1 MKDKGKSRDQLVED
15 RKPTNALRR
24 MASIFEE
31 NVRLHN
37 VIDNIPNPIF
47 YKDTQGVY
55 LGCNSAYA
63 EQILGLPKEQIVG
76 KTVYELPEAIP
87 PDLAELY
94 HRQDMALIHS
104 ADTTPTQTY
113 EGTAQY
119 ADGTRHD
126 VVYNK
131 ATLQDDKG
139 NTIGL
144 VGVIV
149 DVTDQKA
156 AEEEREALVE
166 DLARRTVQ
174 LQTAA
179 EVSQAASSILSLD
192 ELLPRVVELIKER
205 FDLYYVGIF
214 LLEDLDLGIAR
225 DDSSSLDRAPS
236 SDSLDPDSR
245 VTLRAGTGEAGRIML
260 ERGHKFRVG
269 DPGSMIAT
277 CVSQGEAKISLDV
290 GEGAVRFDNPVL
302 PKTRSEMA
310 LPLRVRGRTV
320 GAMTIQSVRP
330 ADFSDEDITS
340 LQSMADQLA
349 NAIRNAQL
357 FERIQSS
364 LSETRALYYFSDIV
378 SREVDPQA
386 VYEAMAN
393 LLVERLGFA
402 NSWVAVLD
410 EVEAAGVDTQATGS
424 RRVLRGVV
432 GAGQGATEE
441 VIKDVTPLTARDNP
455 AVIAVLECQPVVIN
469 DPLNDD
475 RAAGLPEAARKFMGR
490 LVEVP
495 ILMSSESTAKLE
507 VSSQDGG
514 RDVLG
519 VLAGVRPLGTP
530 EISEQDVQL
539 LQAVVAQAAA
549 AMQRGRLFE
558 QLQISLSETEMLYQ
572 TTRSIGRSQSI
583 DNILDSVVE
592 VLKFVGM
599 HNVTLRVFT
608 AWSERDL
615 ESQQTSASSYPQL
628 MDLYGLSLANG
639 HNGQA
644 APQSLDKVTLQDIQV
659 DMSLVQPFLEDPTQ
673 LVEYVDVQQPRSSA
687 SDLTSSPADLVPE
700 RIKESMSR
708 SGWRGALS
716 TGLSARG
723 KLIGVITFTSEKPL
737 TAFSDRYR
745 QVIPRT
751 VADQVSVALDN
762 ILLVE
767 EAQQRATVAEK
778 LSTIEVML
786 SQANTEEEILSA
798 VVQALSMEA
807 ERSIGEDVPAASDA
821 APSETLTASLIYMD
835 TTPTS
840 VGTLSEDSTDSDSND
855 LAQSPAASAQSVFSR
870 LAVWQNGGIKED
882 FEQQL
887 DPDVAH
893 LYTAWLEQSK
903 EVLLV
908 SDIQTDARVSERQ
921 REIAARLGFRAMAGM
936 LLRGAG
942 GRWRGMLSLT
952 WPEPRQ
958 FTADEHFI
966 LDRLNETVEA
976 LIARRRAYV
985 EQERLSQESQRRALQ
1000 LQTAA
1005 DVSRAAS
1012 SILKLEELLPQAVDL
1027 IKERFNLY
1035 YAGIFL
1041 VDDSGQWAILR
1052 AGTGEAGEA
1061 MLGRGHKLAVGPGS
1075 MIGRCVAEGEPVI
1088 PPSIEKAKDRYDNP
1102 FLPDTRSEIAL
1113 PLISRGRTIG
1123 AMTAQSTISDYFT
1136 EESLIVLQTVAGQL
1150 ANAIANARLYAE
1162 VQERVDELQRIQR
1175 QYIREAWE
1183 DFAAEQL
1190 SAEATA
1196 ASVGPSASEMSMG
1209 FIYDLESVE
1218 PISAV
1223 DETVASELDFS
1234 DLLERQRLSLQPI
1247 VTERE
1252 SGNGD
1257 GKPASEGAA
1266 EASSALHASI
1276 EVRGEP
1282 VGLLSFEDPEQSHE
1296 WTEDELA
1303 IIEAVR
1309 GQIDQ
1314 ALENRLLSSQTQRA
1328 LAETR
1333 RREEESRFLQELAAF
1348 LNATEDIAAAQAE
1361 LLKRLQMFVTVDSMR
1376 LSRYVELGSAG
1387 GDYGEL
1393 QFLGPAIGP
1402 LPVSSDDSA
1411 IELVSSFV
1419 PPDVTSQPQAAE
1431 SVTPA
1436 ESVESDKELA
1446 ETVEHAEAWVALK
1459 VEPWLVEDLRNED
1472 SQSQSF
1478 VEDKVLVEAGLV
1490 SRLVLPLRLGSRLI
1504 GTLSLASHEAG
1515 AFSRPGV
1522 LPILTQAAAQIA
1534 SGIERSNLLRQTQDA
1549 LNDSQTLYMASSSLA
1564 QATSSPEV
1572 LRAIVMHAV
1581 PPAVDASAEIALFA
1595 REPDTDEHD
1604 GDTKRPTDSKETS
1617 SPEPSDGREQQPDWV
1632 QIVASWSRGSELPR
1646 ISVDT
1651 RLSIDEIPIL
1661 RHLDSASN
1669 RIFVCQDLA
1678 GETSVA
1684 SEIRNFYLNHGVNAL
1699 IVAPLVVSGR
1709 SIGVLHLKLA
1719 DVYQPTDM
1727 DRRLFRTTSD
1737 QAAVV
1742 LSNQQLIQDS
1752 QARATQLQAAVEMAS
1767 LTTSIMERD
1776 ALMQN
1781 AVDFIRDSFG
1791 LYYVGIFLN
1800 DNRDEWTVLQTGT
1813 GEPGRKMLDMG
1824 HRLRI
1829 DGNAPVSKC
1838 IATQQPI
1845 IALRPDENVEYEG
1858 ASVVSDEDVHWQT
1871 SGDVETLWF
1880 DNPMLSEARSELA
1893 LPLESRGRV
1902 IGAMTFQ
1909 SGQRLSFAQED
1920 VTTYQLMANQ
1930 LANVLENT
1938 NLYEQSQSSLAEASA
1953 LYRIARR
1960 IADARSVREV
1970 FMTAVEGIAEQ
1981 GSPDFILAG
1990 SLEPIQEPEYLNIV
2004 ATWSR
2009 DESLPFDEEDLPVFP
2024 ISQIRRFY
2032 DQLSLEHRFLAAD
2045 ATQDPL
2051 IDPLVRQRTLEWGMR
2066 ALAAFQLDIRGLQ
2079 YGTIMIYSKTG
2090 RGFSTSATRFYESIA
2105 RLAFVALESL
2115 HLVDSTRE
2123 EADRRALLNE
2133 VLRTASGFLDPHE
2146 LMRQVTPVIAK
2157 GIGMPVMLW
2166 AWEGEHARPASIC
2179 RPDGSFLSLSND
2191 VGFQLSEIPL
2201 VGDVIR
2207 SRQPVLQNFERGRS
2221 SGRSNGKGKSTAA
2234 LTWSYIRDSLQLEE
2248 GYGAPLLTARDQVL
2262 GVLVLGR
2269 QKGHFSID
2277 EAHQEFL
2284 RSASTNISVAIE
2296 TAQLYQEGQEAAER
2310 AKDADRLKTE
2320 FLANM
2325 SHELRTPLNSI
2336 IGFSRVILKG
2346 IDGPLTD
2353 MQKTD
2358 LEAIFTSGKHLLNLI
2373 NDILDISKIEA
2384 GKMEFVFESTDIADL
2399 AETVMSSTAIAL
2411 VKDTPVDLVSEIPD
2425 DVPMVLADARR
2436 IRQVITNLLGNAAK
2450 FTEEGFIRLEVTHDE
2465 QWVTVSV
2472 QDTGIGIPKERY
2484 HVVFKEFEQ
2493 VDSSSTRR
2501 YEGTGLGLP
2510 VSKKF
2515 IEAHGGK
2522 MWFES
2527 AEGQGST
2534 FYFSIPINGPGSV
2547 TSEEAEA
2554 REPQAET
2561 ADEYTILTVDD
2572 DEAVITLFRRYL
2584 GKQGYNVIGLTNADR
2599 VVEEAKRLK
2608 PYAITLDI
2616 IMPNRDGWQLIQDLK
2631 TDPETRNIPVVVCS
2645 IVSAADKGLSM
2656 GVADYLVKP
2665 VTERDLLKALA
2676 RLAEGGVSPED
2687 GKGRRVLIVDD
2698 SPDDRN
2704 LLRRILEN
2712 ANYQVGEAEGGAEAI
2727 GRIRDQEPDLLIL
2740 DLMMPVVDGF
2750 AVLENLKMD
2759 ERTRQIPVVVVTA
2772 KELTSAER
2780 GRLQRRAEALLQ
2792 KGLFDQ
2798 EQLLKDVGEALQ
2810 RIGEPQL
2817 ESETDA
2823 ER

>member
-1 MKDKGKSRDQLVED
+1 V
-15 RKPTNALRR
+15 
-24 MASIFEE
+24 
-31 NVRLHN
+31 
-37 VIDNIPNPIF
+37 
-47 YKDTQGVY
+47 
-55 LGCNSAYA
+55 
-63 EQILGLPKEQIVG
+63 
-76 KTVYELPEAIP
+76 
-87 PDLAELY
+87 
-94 HRQDMALIHS
+94 
-104 ADTTPTQTY
+104 
-113 EGTAQY
+113 
-119 ADGTRHD
+119 
-126 VVYNK
+126 
-131 ATLQDDKG
+131 
-139 NTIGL
+139 
-144 VGVIV
+144 
-149 DVTDQKA
+149 
-156 AEEEREALVE
+156 
-166 DLARRTVQ
+166 
-174 LQTAA
+174 
-179 EVSQAASSILSLD
+179 
-192 ELLPRVVELIKER
+192 
-205 FDLYYVGIF
+205 
-214 LLEDLDLGIAR
+214 
-225 DDSSSLDRAPS
+225 
-236 SDSLDPDSR
+236 
-245 VTLRAGTGEAGRIML
+245 AG
-260 ERGHKFRVG
+260 
-269 DPGSMIAT
+269 
-277 CVSQGEAKISLDV
+277 
-290 GEGAVRFDNPVL
+290 
-302 PKTRSEMA
+302 
-310 LPLRVRGRTV
+310 
-320 GAMTIQSVRP
+320 
-330 ADFSDEDITS
+330 
-340 LQSMADQLA
+340 
-349 NAIRNAQL
+349 
-357 FERIQSS
+357 
-364 LSETRALYYFSDIV
+364 LSES
-378 SREVDPQA
+378 
-386 VYEAMAN
+386 
-393 LLVERLGFA
+393 
-402 NSWVAVLD
+402 
-410 EVEAAGVDTQATGS
+410 
-424 RRVLRGVV
+424 
-432 GAGQGATEE
+432 
-441 VIKDVTPLTARDNP
+441 
-455 AVIAVLECQPVVIN
+455 
-469 DPLNDD
+469 
-475 RAAGLPEAARKFMGR
+475 ARKFMGR
-490 LVEVP
+490 IVEVP
-495 ILMSSESTAKLE
+495 ILMGSGSAVAPDVGPRK
-507 VSSQDGG
+507 DD
-514 RDVLG
+514 RDILG
-519 VLAGVRPLGTP
+519 VLAGVRSLGSP
-530 EISEQDVQL
+530 EINEQDVQL

-549 AMQRGRLFE
+549 AIQRGRLFE

-583 DNILDSVVE
+583 DNILDSIVE

-608 AWSERDL
+608 AWSEGDL
-615 ESQQTSASSYPQL
+615 ESQQISASSYPQL
-628 MDLYGLSLANG
+628 MDLYGLSLVNG
-639 HNGQA
+639 HDGQA
-644 APQSLDKVTLQDIQV
+644 PSQPLDKVMLQDVQV
-659 DMSLVQPFLEDPTQ
+659 DMSLVRPFLEDPTQ
-673 LVEYVDVQQPRSSA
+673 LVEYVDVQQPHSRA
-687 SDLTSSPADLVPE
+687 SDLASSPAGSVPE
-700 RIKESMSR
+700 RIQESMLR

-767 EAQQRATVAEK
+767 EAQQRAAVAEK
-778 LSTIEVML
+778 LSTIEVRL

-798 VVQALSMEA
+798 VVQALSIGG
-807 ERSIGEDVPAASDA
+807 ERSDGDDFPAVS
-821 APSETLTASLIYMD
+821 SENLTASLIYMD
-835 TTPTS
+835 TT
-840 VGTLSEDSTDSDSND
+840 LSEDSTASDSND
-855 LAQSPAASAQSVFSR
+855 RAQSPADSAPSVFSR
-870 LAVWQNGGIKED
+870 LAVWQNGGIQGD

-887 DPDVAH
+887 DPDVAK
-893 LYTAWLEQSK
+893 LYAAWLEHSE
-903 EVLLV
+903 EVLLI
-908 SDIQTDARVSERQ
+908 SDVQTDARVSERQ
-921 REIAARLGFRAMAGM
+921 REIAARLGFRAVAGM

-942 GRWRGMLSLT
+942 GRWQGMLSLI

-958 FTADEHFI
+958 FMADEYFI

-1061 MLGRGHKLAVGPGS
+1061 MLDRGHKLAVGPGS

-1088 PPSIEKAKDRYDNP
+1088 PPSIEKAQDRYDNP

-1175 QYIREAWE
+1175 QYIRDAWE

-1190 SAEATA
+1190 STEKA
-1196 ASVGPSASEMSMG
+1196 ASEASMG
-1209 FIYDLESVE
+1209 FVYDLESVE

-1223 DETVASELDFS
+1223 DEAIASELDLS
-1234 DLLERQRLSLQPI
+1234 DLLERQQLSPQPVVI
-1247 VTERE
+1247 EGE

-1257 GKPASEGAA
+1257 GKSAPRG
-1266 EASSALHASI
+1266 ASSALRASI

-1376 LSRYVELGSAG
+1376 LSRYVELGSASG
-1387 GDYGEL
+1387 VHGEL

-1402 LPVSSDDSA
+1402 LPVSSDGSV
-1411 IELVSSFV
+1411 IELSSSYV
-1419 PPDVTSQPQAAE
+1419 PPDVTSQPQSAE
-1431 SVTPA
+1431 SVGPPKSA
-1436 ESVESDKELA
+1436 ESDEKMI
-1446 ETVEHAEAWVALK
+1446 ETVEHAETWVALK
-1459 VEPWLVEDLRNED
+1459 AEPWLVEDLRRED
-1472 SQSQSF
+1472 ARSQSF
-1478 VEDKVLVEAGLV
+1478 VEDESLVEAGLV

-1504 GTLSLASHEAG
+1504 GTLSLASHETG

-1595 REPDTDEHD
+1595 REPDTDEHRD
-1604 GDTKRPTDSKETS
+1604 MKRPTDSGETS
-1617 SPEPSDGREQQPDWV
+1617 SPEPGDGRKRQPDWV

-1646 ISVDT
+1646 IPVDT

-1678 GETSVA
+1678 EENSVA
-1684 SEIRNFYLNHGVNAL
+1684 SEIRNFYLNHGINAL

-1709 SIGVLHLKLA
+1709 SIGILHLKLA

-1838 IATQQPI
+1838 IATQQPV
-1845 IALRPDENVEYEG
+1845 IALRPDESVAYEG
-1858 ASVVSDEDVHWQT
+1858 APGALDEDVHWQ
-1871 SGDVETLWF
+1871 SFGGVETLWF
-1880 DNPMLSEARSELA
+1880 DNPMLLEARSELA

-1909 SGQRLSFAQED
+1909 SDQRLSFTQED

-1970 FMTAVEGIAEQ
+1970 FMTAIEGIAEQ

-1990 SLEPIQEPEYLNIV
+1990 SLEPIQEPEDLKIV

-2009 DESLPFDEEDLPVFP
+2009 DESLTFDEDGLPIFP

-2166 AWEGEHARPASIC
+2166 AWEGEYARPASIC

-2191 VGFQLSEIPL
+2191 IGFQLSEIPL

-2207 SRQPVLQNFERGRS
+2207 SRQPVLQNFERRS
-2221 SGRSNGKGKSTAA
+2221 PSVRSVSKGKSTAA
-2234 LTWSYIRDSLQLEE
+2234 LTWRYIRDSLQLEE

-2399 AETVMSSTAIAL
+2399 AKTVMTSTAIAL

-2425 DVPMVLADARR
+2425 DVPIVLADARR

-2527 AEGQGST
+2527 VEGQGST

-2547 TSEEAEA
+2547 TSEKAKGQ
-2554 REPQAET
+2554 EPQAET
-2561 ADEYTILTVDD
+2561 TDECTILTVDD

-2584 GKQGYNVIGLTNADR
+2584 GKQGYNVVGLTNADR

-2676 RLAEGGVSPED
+2676 RLAEGGASPED
-2687 GKGRRVLIVDD
+2687 GRGRRVLIVDD

-2798 EQLLKDVGEALQ
+2798 DQLLKDVSEALQ

-2817 ESETDA
+2817 ASETDA
-2823 ER
+2823 